1 MLTGKYSKWKKLE
14 FSTDKKQDKCSMN
27 RENVCSHPI
36 NKLQNLH
43 TLGKT
48 QGSFGERNL
57 SFV

>member
-36 NKLQNLH
+36 NKLGLFRIYIH
-43 TLGKT
+43 WARLRAVLEK
-48 QGSFGERNL
+48 EI
-57 SFV
+57 